1 MGVVS
6 FRSCHRIVYNN
17 HFIMV
22 HCYMKTESKYFFKK
36 VFIGGLIFGLIVF
49 LMVFFVKGVRA
60 EDNKTIE
67 FDDRGWPKILDED
80 EWRSQLVFDTV
91 QACYQGTIRW
101 KIISN
106 PSILGQ
112 IPNPI
117 AQRQM
122 MEHCFCVMDKIRKE
136 NKVKE
141 YKKEV
146 LDPEWGGNLFMLKAM
161 ECVRE
166 YKTLPSFFRDIIV
179 IPSDNETKKENKIII
194 KPEGSQDSPE
204 ESPDQKQEESGGSPQ
219 TIFQG

>member
-22 HCYMKTESKYFFKK
+22 HCYMKTETKYFFKK
-36 VFIGGLIFGLIVF
+36 VFIVGLIFGFIVF
-49 LMVFFVKGVRA
+49 LMVFFVNGVKA

-67 FDDRGWPKILDED
+67 FDDRGWPKILDDD

-101 KIISN
+101 IVISN
-106 PSILGQ
+106 PTLLGQ

-136 NKVKE
+136 NIVKD
-141 YKKEV
+141 YKKR
-146 LDPEWGGNLFMLKAM
+146 LLIQNG
-161 ECVRE
+161 
-166 YKTLPSFFRDIIV
+166 
-179 IPSDNETKKENKIII
+179 
-194 KPEGSQDSPE
+194 E
-204 ESPDQKQEESGGSPQ
+204 E
-219 TIFQG
+219 IFLC

>member
-1 MGVVS
+1 
-6 FRSCHRIVYNN
+6 
-17 HFIMV
+17 
-22 HCYMKTESKYFFKK
+22 MKTDTKYFFKK
-36 VFIGGLIFGLIVF
+36 AFIVGLIFGLIVF

-101 KIISN
+101 IVISN
-106 PSILGQ
+106 PTLLGQ

-136 NKVKE
+136 NKVEE
-141 YKKEV
+141 YKKKV
-146 LDPEWGGNLFMLKAM
+146 RVPEWGGNLFMLKAM
-161 ECVRE
+161 ECVND
-166 YKTLPSFFRDIIV
+166 YKTLPTFFTSIIET
-179 IPSDNETKKENKIII
+179 PPDNETKKENKIII
-194 KPEGSQDSPE
+194 KPEESQDSPE
-204 ESPDQKQEESGGSPQ
+204 ESPDQKQEESEGSPQ

>member
-1 MGVVS
+1 
-6 FRSCHRIVYNN
+6 
-17 HFIMV
+17 
-22 HCYMKTESKYFFKK
+22 MKTDTKYFFKK
-36 VFIGGLIFGLIVF
+36 AFIVGLIFGLIVF

-101 KIISN
+101 IVLSN
-106 PSILGQ
+106 PTILGQ
-112 IPNPI
+112 IPAPL

-161 ECVRE
+161 ECVKE
-166 YKTLPSFFRDIIV
+166 YKTLPSFFKSIIET
-179 IPSDNETKKENKIII
+179 PLDNETKKENKIII

-204 ESPDQKQEESGGSPQ
+204 ESPDQKQEESKGSPQ

>member
-1 MGVVS
+1 MKENYIKSILIFLLILIVVS
-6 FRSCHRIVYNN
+6 
-17 HFIMV
+17 
-22 HCYMKTESKYFFKK
+22 
-36 VFIGGLIFGLIVF
+36 L
-49 LMVFFVKGVRA
+49 FVVNITSVRA

-67 FDDRGWPKILDED
+67 FDDKGWPKILDDD

-101 KIISN
+101 VLLSN
-106 PSILGQ
+106 PSLLNQ
-112 IPNPI
+112 IPSPI

-136 NKVKE
+136 NKIKD
-141 YKKEV
+141 YKKKV

-166 YKTLPSFFRDIIV
+166 YNSLPSFFMKM
-179 IPSDNETKKENKIII
+179 PTPDNETKKENKIII
-194 KPEGSQDSPE
+194 KEPKDSKE
-204 ESPDQKQEESGGSPQ
+204 ESPDQPKEESEGSPQ